1 MTTDRQKTLNTI
13 KTLVATKHVT
23 VDPEVYAEWASTFD
37 RVTPDLLT
45 ASPADFQQTIHSLLA
60 TFQTSHTGF
69 LKPDA
74 EMFLLRHALC
84 ATARKHP
91 TAAAHTIN

>member
-23 VDPEVYAEWASTFD
+23 VDPEVYAEWVSTFD

-45 ASPADFQQTIHSLLA
+45 ASPADFQQQSIRCWPLFRRAIPAS
-60 TFQTSHTGF
+60 
-69 LKPDA
+69 
-74 EMFLLRHALC
+74 
-84 ATARKHP
+84 
-91 TAAAHTIN
+91 